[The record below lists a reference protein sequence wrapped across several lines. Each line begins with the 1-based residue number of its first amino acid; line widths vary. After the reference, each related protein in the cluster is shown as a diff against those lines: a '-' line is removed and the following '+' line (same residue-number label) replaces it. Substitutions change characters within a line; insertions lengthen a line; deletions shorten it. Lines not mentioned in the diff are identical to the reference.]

1 MEISEEEASKP
12 RTVKALGDTQGPS
25 LERGRDGAFQAPFLC
40 LPLTPCQPQLA
51 IADFCTISNTM
62 EILCMMKVLFLHLLY
77 N

>member
-40 LPLTPCQPQLA
+40 LPL
-51 IADFCTISNTM
+51 
-62 EILCMMKVLFLHLLY
+62 
-77 N
+77 